1 MDQHRDQM
9 ERKKVEDSKCSKQTH
24 QKKKKKKEKPL
35 ASNFTFTK

>member
-9 ERKKVEDSKCSKQTH
+9 ERKKVEDSKCSKQIN
-24 QKKKKKKEKPL
+24 KKKKKREKPL